1 VSFHVIIPVRYGA
14 TRLPGKPLLDV
25 AGKPLVQHVYE
36 RAVESCAES
45 VVIATDS
52 EEIRAVAEGFGA
64 RTCLT
69 SKDHPSGTDRLA
81 EAVVALGFE
90 PEDVVVNLQ
99 GDEPLM
105 PPSVIQAVAQDLTSH
120 DNIGLTTVCQ
130 RITKIEDLFNPNIV
144 KVVLSKRGFALY
156 FSRAPI
162 PWEQAHFSETPPR
175 MMTGLHYR
183 HFGIYAY
190 RVGFLQQ
197 YLSWEPSPLGQMESL
212 EQLRVLWNGQR
223 IHAVVTDEVI
233 EAGVDTPDD
242 LARVR
247 NIFAKRQQKEG

>member
-1 VSFHVIIPVRYGA
+1 VSFHVIIPVRYDA
-14 TRLPGKPLLDV
+14 KRLPGKPLLDV
-25 AGKPLVQHVYE
+25 AGKPLIQHVYE
-36 RAVESCAES
+36 RAIESCAES
-45 VVIATDS
+45 VIIATDS
-52 EEIRAVAEGFGA
+52 DEIRSVAEGFGA

-81 EAVVALGFE
+81 EAVVALGYE
-90 PEDVVVNLQ
+90 ADDVVVNLQ

-130 RITKIEDLFNPNIV
+130 EITNIEDLFNPNIV

-162 PWEQAHFSETPPR
+162 PWERDHFAQTPR
-175 MMTGLHYR
+175 VMTGPHYR

-197 YLSWEPSPLGQMESL
+197 YLSWEPSPLGTMESL

-223 IHAVVTDEVI
+223 IHAVVTEEVI
-233 EAGVDTPDD
+233 EAGVDSPED
-242 LARVR
+242 LERVR
-247 NIFAKRQQKEG
+247 DIFSKRQQKEG